1 MCQTSRGNKITH
13 IPIPTI
19 QAGETIQI
27 YHGTTP
33 KNALAPPPGFQ
44 AQEKKSNL
52 EYTPTQLTTN
62 MSQFMTKTETT
73 FHNQAAS
80 IRNLEVQ
87 VGQIGNLLS
96 SRQ

>member
-19 QAGETIQI
+19 QARETIQI

-44 AQEKKSNL
+44 PQEKKSNL
-52 EYTPTQLTTN
+52 EDALT
-62 MSQFMTKTETT
+62 
-73 FHNQAAS
+73 
-80 IRNLEVQ
+80 
-87 VGQIGNLLS
+87 
-96 SRQ
+96 